1 MPTRKSKPRTST
13 VRRRIEKYKETYRH
27 KIVPLQYKKQID
39 AMASGVEEWLVIQD
53 ELEKQVLADLESKAG
68 S

>member
-13 VRRRIEKYKETYRH
+13 TRRRIEKYKETYRA
-27 KIVPLQYKKQID
+27 KTVPRYYKKSIPVTEDLLRQ
-39 AMASGVEEWLVIQD
+39 WLINQD
-53 ELEKQVLADLESKAG
+53 ELEKQVLADLESKTP